1 MSFSFN
7 WQCPLEPLKVEQFS
21 GTDCVLLVLPLETLA
36 FINTNNGEN
45 NEERDEIFM
54 RFFLTSPVLQR
65 WCPEMSTA
73 SSVSGSS
80 FFSAHCSEFLTWN
93 YGVCCTKDELSTER
107 ILIFSPLCQFFC
119 FHSAKRNIFLSC
131 LNWGM
136 DEHVLIFSSRL
147 YNSFNLFCIE
157 IQYVSPWTCAISSWL
172 SEDSRQFFNTP
183 FPSSNLE
190 MNTFSGFWLSSSIKR
205 KYILSVWI

>member
-107 ILIFSPLCQFFC
+107 ILFFLTIVPVFLFSFSQT
-119 FHSAKRNIFLSC
+119 KYFLIM
-131 LNWGM
+131 LELRDG
-136 DEHVLIFSSRL
+136 
-147 YNSFNLFCIE
+147 
-157 IQYVSPWTCAISSWL
+157 WTCSYFL
-172 SEDSRQFFNTP
+172 LQTLQFIQFVLHWNSIC
-183 FPSSNLE
+183 FPLNLCYFF
-190 MNTFSGFWLSSSIKR
+190 MTQWRFQAVF
-205 KYILSVWI
+205 